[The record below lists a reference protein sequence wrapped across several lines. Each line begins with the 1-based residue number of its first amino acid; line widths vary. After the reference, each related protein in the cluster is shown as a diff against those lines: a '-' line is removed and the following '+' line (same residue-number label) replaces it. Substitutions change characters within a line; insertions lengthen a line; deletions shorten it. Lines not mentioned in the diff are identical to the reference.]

1 MGCLGGT
8 NQGSQGQS
16 ERLWLA
22 GVVVLLLGVLML
34 RPLYGQGAP
43 AAQQQAP
50 PALPPAMPYSATE
63 RVLELS
69 LEDAIRLA
77 IQNNLDIER
86 DRFAPAIARAEVE
99 KARATFD
106 PVTGL
111 DASLGQ
117 TKSLPINRVLQFDPI
132 TGAIVGER
140 ISTQFLKHGE
150 VTPSFA
156 QKVITGA
163 NYQIRFVNTRENVA
177 PSRIGSSSRIV
188 DPRYESQIELTF
200 TQPLLRDFGISV
212 NTATIRQAQNS
223 ALIAE
228 QQVLQTI
235 LNTIFNAQQSY
246 WDLSFRIQDLAVR
259 RESQKLAEDF
269 LAENKAR
276 VELGT
281 LAPIELVQAE
291 TSVKTREG
299 DVITA
304 ESAVR
309 AAEDRFKDVLNL
321 PETLGTWD
329 LRIRP
334 IDTPSFVPITSIP
347 VEEKVDL
354 ALKNR
359 PDYMQSRLDIASRE
373 IARDFARNQRLP
385 RLDFVG
391 QASVGAFGGG
401 VDESLRDI
409 PDTEGYAWS
418 IGLRFQYPLGNRFAR
433 NELLRR
439 DLELKQARVEQRRL
453 LHTIVQQIRQA
464 VRDIETDSKR
474 VEVTRAAT
482 VLARTQLEAE
492 QEKFRLG
499 LSTSFNVLTFQ
510 RDLSTAQSDET
521 QALSDYN
528 VALARLDQV
537 TGKIQYAEVMPDNK

>member
-1 MGCLGGT
+1 
-8 NQGSQGQS
+8 
-16 ERLWLA
+16 
-22 GVVVLLLGVLML
+22 
-34 RPLYGQGAP
+34 
-43 AAQQQAP
+43 
-50 PALPPAMPYSATE
+50 MPYSATE

-69 LEDAIRLA
+69 LENAIRLA

-86 DRFAPAIARAEVE
+86 DRFAPGIAQAEVE

-106 PVTGL
+106 PVAGL

-117 TKSLPINRVLQFDPI
+117 TKTLPVTRVLQFDI
-132 TGAIVGER
+132 NGNVVGER
-140 ISTQFLKHGE
+140 ISTQFSKHGE

-156 QKVITGA
+156 QKVITGG
-163 NYQIRFVNTRENVA
+163 NYQIRFINTRENIA
-177 PSRIGSSSRIV
+177 PSAIGSSKRIV
-188 DPRYESQIELTF
+188 DPRYESHIELTF
-200 TQPLLRDFGISV
+200 TQPLLRDFGITV

-223 ALIAE
+223 EQIAE

-246 WDLSFRIQDLAVR
+246 WDLSFRIQDLAVK

-309 AAEDRFKDVLNL
+309 MAEDQLKNVLNL

-347 VEEKVDL
+347 IEEKVDV

-359 PDYMQSRLDIASRE
+359 PDYVQSQLDIASRE

-385 RLDFVG
+385 RLDLVG
-391 QASVGAFGGG
+391 QANVGAFGGT
-401 VDESLRDI
+401 VDESFRDVG
-409 PDTEGYAWS
+409 DTEGYEWS

-433 NELLRR
+433 NDLLRR
-439 DLELKQARVEQRRL
+439 NLELKQARVDQRRL

-464 VRDIETDSKR
+464 VRDLETDSKR

-499 LSTSFNVLTFQ
+499 LSTSFNVLAFQ
-510 RDLSTAQSDET
+510 RDLSITQSDET

-537 TGKIQYAEVMPDNK
+537 TGKIQYAEVTTGNK